1 MINEIRNTVLA
12 IINKNNNG
20 YLTPEEFNLFAEQ
33 AQLEV
38 FESYFFD
45 FNNWIVKKNQRKIK
59 FRLR

>member
-45 FNNWIVKKNQRKIK
+45 FNNWIVKKPTKIK